1 MEGNKLFR
9 KAALEKLSSPE
20 RLDVMMRV
28 TSPGGW
34 VALGGVGF
42 ILVAVIVWSVVGN
55 IAIKVEG
62 KGILIRGGAVLDVD
76 SEGQGRV
83 TQVLVKTGEVVKSGQ
98 VVAKLSQ
105 PDLALK
111 IENIKEEIRAL
122 SGQGNEQRAAQSR
135 LIGRYQQQAQELREK
150 IANQQKMVERG
161 LLTRSQ
167 LMDTQQQLTSTEQ
180 QIAQLQV
187 TNAGMGNRVDDLRRQ
202 QRELE
207 SQLALTSDV
216 TSPYD
221 GRVLEVMVNPGDL
234 IQAGTRVLS
243 LEQSQGAIK
252 AIIYIPAQD
261 GKKVRPGMRAYVSPS
276 TVQPAEYGFMIGE
289 VSQVSEYPM
298 TAEGLLRVLRNEK
311 LVESLTGRTVPIEV
325 QATLIPDPSTP
336 SGFKWSSSK
345 GPPTKVFSGTLCNA
359 SVQVETK
366 RPIAYVLPIFK
377 NAVGAS

>member
-1 MEGNKLFR
+1 MEGSKLFR

-34 VALGGVGF
+34 IALGGAGF

-76 SEGQGRV
+76 SMGQGRV
-83 TQVLVKTGEVVKSGQ
+83 SQVMVKSGDVVKAGQ

-111 IENIKEEIRAL
+111 IENIKDEINAL
-122 SGQGNEQRAAQSR
+122 SGQGAEQRAAQSR
-135 LIGRYQQQAQELREK
+135 LISRYQQQAQEIREK
-150 IANQQKMVERG
+150 ISNQQKLVARG

-207 SQLALTSDV
+207 SQLSLSSDV

-221 GRVLEVMVNPGDL
+221 GRVLDVMVSPGDL
-234 IQAGTRVLS
+234 IQAGTRVVS
-243 LEQSQGAIK
+243 LEQSQGPIK

-261 GKKVRPGMRAYVSPS
+261 GKKVHPGMRAYISPS

-289 VSQVSEYPM
+289 VSQVSEFPM

-325 QATLIPDPSTP
+325 QATLIPDSTTP